1 MTPQERQMIDEL
13 FDRLSKLESA
23 PRDPDAVTAIAQ
35 GLRNAP
41 NAVYALVQTVLVQDE
56 ALKRANSRIQ
66 ELEAA
71 GAGGQQQSGGFLDS
85 MRETIFGQNQPR
97 GSVPNVPPP
106 ASRPVWNSG
115 QVMQQA
121 QSPGQYNQA
130 PYGQPSYGQP
140 SYGQPYGAPQ
150 APMGGGGSF
159 LGTAAAAAAGMVGG
173 SLLLGSIRSMMG
185 GSHHGFGDSA
195 GLGDRSASQTPW
207 SDQSGSQLARD
218 AGVNDIGSSG
228 GHADDNSRA
237 GLFDQASNDT
247 ASNADRAS
255 NEDSGDDHDDMDMD
269 SDDFGGGDGDSDY
282 A

>member
-23 PRDPDAVTAIAQ
+23 PRDPEAMAAIAQ

-71 GAGGQQQSGGFLDS
+71 GAGEQRQSGGFLDS
-85 MRETIFGQNQPR
+85 MRETIFGQSQQPR

-106 ASRPVWNSG
+106 PSHPVWNSG

-121 QSPGQYNQA
+121 QPPGQYNQA
-130 PYGQPSYGQP
+130 PYGQPSYGP
-140 SYGQPYGAPQ
+140 PYGAPQ

-185 GSHHGFGDSA
+185 GSHYGFGDSA
-195 GLGDRSASQTPW
+195 GIGDRSASQTPW

-218 AGVNDIGSSG
+218 AGVNDIGSTG
-228 GHADDNSRA
+228 GHADDKSRA
-237 GLFDQASNDT
+237 GLLDQASSDDQTSNDQASNDDYG
-247 ASNADRAS
+247 NDQ
-255 NEDSGDDHDDMDMD
+255 DDMDLD
-269 SDDFGGGDGDSDY
+269 SDDFGGNGDSDY